1 MTIQWNAIMH
11 RAIDIARHAKA
22 AGEPPFGALVL
33 DGSGNE
39 IAAMS
44 DQVSAYQDPTRHAE
58 TEVVRA
64 AVAARG
70 PHLSGCTLVTTVEPC
85 PMCFTA
91 AWLAR
96 IARIVYGTTMAEV
109 ARVTA
114 NAQREVKVPV
124 ERMNAV
130 SGHEIELIGGVADQ
144 ACLDLFSPEAI
155 PRLRDRPRA
164 RIE

>member
-1 MTIQWNAIMH
+1 MRIEWDAIMH
-11 RAIDIARHAKA
+11 RAIEIARHAKG

-44 DQVSAYQDPTRHAE
+44 DQVSAYQDFTRHAE
-58 TEVVRA
+58 TEVIRA

-91 AWLAR
+91 AWLAG

-114 NAQREVKVPV
+114 DAQREVKVPV
-124 ERMNAV
+124 AQMNAM
-130 SGHEIELIGGVADQ
+130 SGHQIELIGGVADQ

-155 PRLRDRPRA
+155 PRLRDRPRG
-164 RIE
+164 RME